1 MLTATIIQDN
11 LELNDAVL
19 TPRDGFIMCHKCA
32 GSWENLHY

>member
-19 TPRDGFIMCHKCA
+19 TPRDSYQMCHKCA
-32 GSWENLHY
+32 GP